1 MLHTI
6 YNRDKYMHRLLT
18 GRLKLEK
25 LTVPIANLP
34 PSLHGIK
41 IVQLSDF
48 HYDGLRLS
56 ENLLAEAIAT
66 SNQIEPDLIFL
77 TGDYVTHDPD
87 PIHQLVLRLKHLKSR
102 FGIYAVLGN
111 HDLYFSHSKTT
122 IIRALASIDIQVLW
136 NEIVYLFGSQ
146 LAIVGFADL
155 RSHQFNPTAV
165 MPQIDAR
172 IPRLVLSHNPD
183 TAEDL
188 QFWRVDLQL
197 SGHTHGGQIIIPKI
211 GSIPA
216 LLPKIYPFIPQPLR
230 QKLPY
235 TKKKCAK
242 VFQHWEWSQGLHQVG
257 KNLLYVNRGLGSYL
271 PGRLFCR
278 PEITVIQLF
287 AQD

>member
-1 MLHTI
+1 
-6 YNRDKYMHRLLT
+6 MHRLLT

-48 HYDGLRLS
+48 HYDGFSLS
-56 ENLLAEAIAT
+56 DKLLEKAIAT
-66 SNQIEPDLIFL
+66 SNQIQPDLVFL
-77 TGDYVTHDPD
+77 TGDYVTSNPA
-87 PIHQLVLRLKHLKSR
+87 PINQLVLQLKHLTSR

-122 IIRALASIDIQVLW
+122 IIRALASIDIHILW
-136 NEIVYLFGSQ
+136 NQIVYPFGSE

-155 RSHQFNPTAV
+155 RSHQFNPAAV
-165 MPQIDAR
+165 MPQIDPT
-172 IPRLVLSHNPD
+172 IPRIVLSHNPD
-183 TAEDL
+183 TAEQL
-188 QFWRVDLQL
+188 QSWRVDLQL

-211 GSIPA
+211 GSLPA

-235 TKKKCAK
+235 ANKKSYQR
-242 VFQHWEWSQGLHQVG
+242 FRHWEWSQGLHQVG
-257 KNLLYVNRGLGSYL
+257 KNLLYVNRGLGTYL

-278 PEITVIQLF
+278 PEITVINLV
-287 AQD
+287 AQN

>member
-1 MLHTI
+1 
-6 YNRDKYMHRLLT
+6 MHRLLT

-34 PSLHGIK
+34 PSLQGIK

-56 ENLLAEAIAT
+56 EALLQEAIAT
-66 SNQIEPDLIFL
+66 SNQIQPDLIFL
-77 TGDYVTHDPD
+77 TGDYVTSNPA

-102 FGIYAVLGN
+102 LGIYAILGN
-111 HDLYFSHSKTT
+111 HDLYFPHSKTT
-122 IIRALASIDIQVLW
+122 IIRALASIDIHVLW
-136 NEIVYLFGSQ
+136 NEIVYPLGSN

-155 RSHQFNPTAV
+155 RSYQFNPKAV
-165 MPQIDAR
+165 MPQIDPA

-183 TAEDL
+183 TAEEL
-188 QFWRVDLQL
+188 QFWRVDLQV

-235 TKKKCAK
+235 AKKKCYK
-242 VFQHWEWSQGLHQVG
+242 VFQHWEWSKGLHQVG
-257 KNLLYVNRGLGSYL
+257 KNLLYVNRGLGTYP
-271 PGRLFCR
+271 PGRLFCP
-278 PEITVIQLF
+278 PEITEIQLVV
-287 AQD
+287 QN